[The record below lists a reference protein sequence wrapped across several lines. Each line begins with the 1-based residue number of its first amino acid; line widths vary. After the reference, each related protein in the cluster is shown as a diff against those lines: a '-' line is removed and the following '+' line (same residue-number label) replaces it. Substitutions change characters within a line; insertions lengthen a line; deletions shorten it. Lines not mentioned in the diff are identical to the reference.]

1 VTEALPRDELVSLLR
16 WYVEQ
21 GVEEVVDDEAIDRFA
36 APPPA
41 AVAGTPSFTPPG
53 APATAGGTV
62 PFPSAQPGS
71 GSAGEPVRG
80 SGGQPGG
87 QSGGQLATP
96 PAAPRRPA
104 VSAPPPRAPVPIES
118 PQLVED
124 ARALARRCGTIADL
138 EAAVRAFEGCALKR
152 TAKNTVFADGVAGA
166 DVMIVGEAPGADEDR
181 MGKPF
186 VGVSGQLL
194 DRMFGAIGLSRE
206 SNLYITNILFW
217 RPPGNR
223 TPTVAEQAICLAFT
237 RRHIELA
244 RPRLLVL
251 AGGTAAKSVLDTTE
265 GIMRLR
271 GRWTTVTLEDGSAV
285 PTLPTFHP
293 AYLLRTPAS
302 KRQSWID
309 LLAID
314 KRLRELGLRT

>member
-1 VTEALPRDELVSLLR
+1 MTEALPRDELVSLLR

-21 GVEEVVDDEAIDRFA
+21 GIDDVVGEEAVDRFA

-41 AVAGTPSFTPPG
+41 AAVAVAPG
-53 APATAGGTV
+53 
-62 PFPSAQPGS
+62 PSA
-71 GSAGEPVRG
+71 AAAAVEPTMR
-80 SGGQPGG
+80 P
-87 QSGGQLATP
+87 P
-96 PAAPRRPA
+96 PAAQPAARPSVVAQPRP
-104 VSAPPPRAPVPIES
+104 PVPIES

-124 ARALARRCGTIADL
+124 ARAVARRCNTVAEL

-166 DVMIVGEAPGADEDR
+166 DVMVVGEAPGADEDR

-194 DRMFGAIGLSRE
+194 DRMVGAIGLSRE

-244 RPRLLVL
+244 RPKVVVL

-271 GRWTTVTLEDGSAV
+271 GKWTALTLDDGSTVPAL
-285 PTLPTFHP
+285 PTLHP

-302 KRQSWID
+302 KRQSWAD
-309 LLAID
+309 LLSLD
-314 KRLRELGLRT
+314 KKLRELGLR